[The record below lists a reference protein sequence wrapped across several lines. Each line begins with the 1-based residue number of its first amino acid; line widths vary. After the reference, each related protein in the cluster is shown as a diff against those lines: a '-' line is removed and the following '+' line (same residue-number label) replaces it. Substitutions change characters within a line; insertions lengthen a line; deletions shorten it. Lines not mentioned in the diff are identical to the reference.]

1 MLQSIPSLASSTES
15 DSDDQLT
22 SHHVNQTIHRQ
33 SAADQT
39 QLEILKLL
47 KELSMEMK
55 KTLAVPR
62 QNRYPR
68 KTPNGKMDPPR
79 DQTDKYC
86 WTHGASNH
94 TGKEYKHRA

>member
-15 DSDDQLT
+15 DSDDQPT
-22 SHHVNQTIHRQ
+22 SHYVNQTVHHQ

-47 KELSMEMK
+47 KEISIEMK
-55 KTLAVPR
+55 KIPAVPR

-68 KTPNGKMDPPR
+68 KTLNGKIDPP
-79 DQTDKYC
+79 
-86 WTHGASNH
+86 
-94 TGKEYKHRA
+94 